1 MGGSM
6 RLGVAAIF
14 CVSLL
19 ALPAFAQQPAPRE
32 AVEPKDEM
40 VTRKNAWT
48 VGLISGQL
56 EGLYPR
62 FAAEMQKV
70 LDDKDELRVMPILA
84 YGAAS
89 NVDDLLY
96 TKGVDVAFT
105 QADVLLHFR
114 TERNIPNLAERLH
127 YISALYSTE
136 VHILAR
142 PEIATI
148 QDLKGKKVSFGP
160 VGNSASLTGPIVFDR
175 LKIKVNRLNFDHT
188 TGLEKLKAGEVD
200 AVVRVIGKP
209 AGDTFKVPKDSGLH
223 FLSISYDDASKNLF
237 DDVYSLGELTHK
249 DYPDLIPEGKVID
262 TVSVT
267 TVLAVYNWPKST
279 DRFRRVERFTRYF
292 FDRFDRFLAPG
303 FHPKWKEVNLSQPV
317 PGWTRFSTAD
327 QMLKQMKPVASAAT
341 ASASAGDTRR
351 DFNTF
356 MENRPTPRTP
366 AETDA
371 LFKEFLSW
379 REKSPAPAPASAPR

>member
-1 MGGSM
+1 
-6 RLGVAAIF
+6 
-14 CVSLL
+14 
-19 ALPAFAQQPAPRE
+19 
-32 AVEPKDEM
+32 
-40 VTRKNAWT
+40 
-48 VGLISGQL
+48 
-56 EGLYPR
+56 
-62 FAAEMQKV
+62 
-70 LDDKDELRVMPILA
+70 
-84 YGAAS
+84 
-89 NVDDLLY
+89 
-96 TKGVDVAFT
+96 
-105 QADVLLHFR
+105 VLLHFKS
-114 TERNIPNLAERLH
+114 ERNIPNLADRLH

-175 LKIKVNRLNFDHT
+175 LKIKVNRVHFDHT

-237 DDVYSLGELTHK
+237 DDIYSLGELTHK

-267 TVLAVYNWPKST
+267 TVLAVYNWPKAT

-327 QMLKQMKPVASAAT
+327 QMLKQMKPVATAAT

-379 REKSPAPAPASAPR
+379 REKGVAPAPASAPR

>member
-1 MGGSM
+1 M
-6 RLGVAAIF
+6 RLRLAALLCF
-14 CVSLL
+14 SLMAMPAL
-19 ALPAFAQQPAPRE
+19 AQQQSPQQQPAAPRIP
-32 AVEPKDEM
+32 AEPKDDMAE
-40 VTRKNAWT
+40 RKNAWT

-70 LDDKDELRVMPILA
+70 LDDKDEMRVMPILA

-89 NVDDLLY
+89 NVEDLLY

-105 QADVLLHFR
+105 QSDVLLHFKAA
-114 TERNIPNLAERLH
+114 RNIPNLADRLH
-127 YISALYSTE
+127 YITALYSTE

-142 PEIATI
+142 PEIKTV
-148 QDLKGKKVSFGP
+148 QDLKGRKVSYGP
-160 VGNSASLTGPIVFDR
+160 PGNSASLTGPIVFDR
-175 LKIKVNRLNFDHT
+175 LKIKVDWQTFDHT
-188 TGLEKLKAGEVD
+188 TGLEKLKAGEID

-209 AGDTFKVPKDSGLH
+209 AGDTFKVPKEAGLH
-223 FLSISYDDASKNLF
+223 FLSISYDDAAKNLF
-237 DDVYSLGELTHK
+237 DEVYSLGELTHK
-249 DYPDLIPEGKVID
+249 DYPDLIPEGEVID

-267 TVLAVYNWPKST
+267 TVLAVYNWPKAT

-292 FDRFDRFLAPG
+292 YERFGSFLRPG

-317 PGWTRFSTAD
+317 PGWTRFSVAD
-327 QMLKQMKPVASAAT
+327 QMLKQMKPVATT
-341 ASASAGDTRR
+341 ASTGAGGDARR

-356 MENRPTPRTP
+356 MENKPTPRSP

-371 LFKEFLSW
+371 LFKDFMNW
-379 REKSPAPAPASAPR
+379 REKTGAPTPR